1 MNGTKVL
8 VAILTIL
15 GSISL
20 STAWTQQPRPKAP
33 APKRGTSSD
42 PAAADPKPMPRPN
55 DVAAFMRLKLSHS
68 QKVLE
73 GVALED
79 FELIA
84 KNAQQMGLLAQDEN
98 WQVFQTP
105 EYRHHSAD
113 FQRIAADLTKAAQN
127 KNLDGAALAYVQLTM
142 SCVNCHKYTR
152 GVRMA
157 SAR

>member
-8 VAILTIL
+8 AAIFIVL
-15 GSISL
+15 GCVSL
-20 STAWTQQPRPKAP
+20 AAAWTQQPRPKAP
-33 APKRGTSSD
+33 PPKKAANE
-42 PAAADPKPMPRPN
+42 PAADRKTQVPKPN
-55 DVAAFMRLKLSHS
+55 DVSAFMRLKLNHS

-98 WQVFQTP
+98 WQVLQTP

-113 FQRIAADLTKAAQN
+113 FQRIAADLTKAAQA
-127 KNLDGAALAYVQLTM
+127 KNLDGAAFAYVQLTM